1 MSKDLQNIKTM
12 YDNLKTEWRK
22 KKPDWEDVAAYVG
35 ISVDMNYFD
44 NKGHT
49 NKGRDVD
56 EYIDD
61 PTAALSV
68 NQAGDYLMGIMWG
81 TGEDAFEIVPSRYV
95 TDLVDEAVVSD
106 WYEFATDQALYHI
119 NHPNAGFST
128 ALQPYVYDQFSFGT
142 SGIGIFK
149 NKAFENAIED
159 NALIFRNYGVDN
171 TMINEGKSGQPEIVA
186 AVYNWQCNRIVGE
199 FCKSEGSIDKE
210 KLKKLPKEIQ
220 DAWKT
225 KDINKEFQI
234 VNMIFP
240 REDFDPK
247 LKGKRGTRYRGV
259 WFMDNNNDAGIFF
272 EEDFLERPI
281 SMARAVKV
289 RGETYGR
296 ASGTMLIST
305 IKSVNFMVSTA
316 IEVVEKLSRPS
327 LGVLNNAIFG
337 DSVLDTSP
345 DGLTVFNTNAAG
357 KGGNPTFP
365 IYDVGDPSAI
375 LEFLVP
381 YLNEKITTAFKID
394 ALLDFNSAKDMT
406 ATESLQRYAIRGKS
420 LAGFL
425 LQQKNEQLVPNSKRA
440 ISLLLAMGELGAHPL
455 DAPDL
460 AKKLRENKRN
470 ERIIPEEVIEVIES
484 GRPWY
489 ELRFNNELEKLTR
502 TQAIE
507 SMIQL
512 INSITGIAAL
522 NPDII
527 EAVNWYK
534 LLKDINDNLDYNS
547 QLLISEDE
555 FKEKMAAGAAQ
566 AAQMQQA
573 QMGLAGA
580 GAQKDLAQADKAKS
594 EARNVTG

>member
-1 MSKDLQNIKTM
+1 
-12 YDNLKTEWRK
+12 
-22 KKPDWEDVAAYVG
+22 
-35 ISVDMNYFD
+35 
-44 NKGHT
+44 
-49 NKGRDVD
+49 
-56 EYIDD
+56 
-61 PTAALSV
+61 
-68 NQAGDYLMGIMWG
+68 
-81 TGEDAFEIVPSRYV
+81 
-95 TDLVDEAVVSD
+95 
-106 WYEFATDQALYHI
+106 
-119 NHPNAGFST
+119 
-128 ALQPYVYDQFSFGT
+128 
-142 SGIGIFK
+142 
-149 NKAFENAIED
+149 
-159 NALIFRNYGVDN
+159 
-171 TMINEGKSGQPEIVA
+171 
-186 AVYNWQCNRIVGE
+186 
-199 FCKSEGSIDKE
+199 
-210 KLKKLPKEIQ
+210 
-220 DAWKT
+220 
-225 KDINKEFQI
+225 
-234 VNMIFP
+234 
-240 REDFDPK
+240 
-247 LKGKRGTRYRGV
+247 
-259 WFMDNNNDAGIFF
+259 
-272 EEDFLERPI
+272 
-281 SMARAVKV
+281 
-289 RGETYGR
+289 
-296 ASGTMLIST
+296 
-305 IKSVNFMVSTA
+305 
-316 IEVVEKLSRPS
+316 
-327 LGVLNNAIFG
+327 
-337 DSVLDTSP
+337 VLDTSP

-357 KGGNPTFP
+357 RGENPTFP

-375 LEFLVP
+375 LNFLVP

-394 ALLDFNSAKDMT
+394 ALLDFNSDKDMT

-522 NPDII
+522 NPDIT

-555 FKEKMAAGAAQ
+555 FKEKVAARAAQ